1 VGVSRLAEYA
11 WKHQKPNTP
20 SAAEIAP
27 HAVVPVA
34 STTRPAVVLF
44 VMPPPATNPC
54 VTCGSALL
62 GSYCHACGEKRR
74 DASDL
79 TLRAFAHYALEAVT
93 NADARLYRTLR
104 LLVTRPG
111 LLAREYVA
119 GRRKPYIEPLQLFL
133 LINLLYFLTLGTA
146 IGTSAFTTDLAF
158 HPLQPLYGSLAAE
171 MLEAR
176 IGAFPERG
184 PGEPMRSW
192 TSRWT
197 EEQLELRQRFA
208 EASPR
213 YANSL
218 VIIMVPMFAG
228 VLRLLRRRT
237 TYIPELVFS
246 LHFFAIVLVLSM
258 GVPALLLL
266 LFRLGVPGMSVVG
279 SDAGVTLIMFSVL
292 LAYLV
297 SSFRR
302 LHGDAFGVAAVRG
315 VVAAFMLF
323 VVVTVYRGILFVVIF
338 TFV

>member
-1 VGVSRLAEYA
+1 VDTADTGMRD
-11 WKHQKPNTP
+11 
-20 SAAEIAP
+20 
-27 HAVVPVA
+27 VPVFGGVGI
-34 STTRPAVVLF
+34 PAGVILQPVSGM
-44 VMPPPATNPC
+44 VPPATNPC
-54 VTCGSALL
+54 VTCGSALM
-62 GSYCHACGEKRR
+62 GSYCHTCGEKRR

-79 TLRAFAHYALEAVT
+79 TLRAFARYALEAVT

-104 LLVTRPG
+104 LLFTRPG

-133 LINLLYFLTLGTA
+133 LVNLVYFLTLGTV

-158 HPLQPLYGSLAAE
+158 HPLQPLYGPLAAE

-176 IGAFPERG
+176 IGEFPERG

-197 EEQLELRQRFA
+197 EEQSELRQRFA

-218 VIIMVPMFAG
+218 VILMVPMFAV

-237 TYIPELVFS
+237 TYIPELVFA
-246 LHFFAIVLVLSM
+246 LHFFVVVLVLSM
-258 GVPALLLL
+258 AVPALLLL
-266 LFRLGVPGMSVVG
+266 LHRLGLPGMGVVG
-279 SDAGVTLIMFSVL
+279 SDAGLSLILFSML
-292 LAYLV
+292 MAFLV

-302 LHGDAFGVAAVRG
+302 LHGDALGAAAVRG
-315 VVAAFMLF
+315 VVASFMLF
-323 VVVTVYRGILFVVIF
+323 FVVTVYRGILFVVVF
-338 TFV
+338 TAV